1 MRHLHLWCSLN
12 DTGLGNI
19 NLVQRR
25 CHSHY
30 EAATT
35 LDNIYIFT
43 HIYTYLHL
51 SRHIYTYLHRY
62 AGECAHAGVP
72 GHGVLLQL
80 PPADG
85 PPLLLLLDVLG
96 LGPRVAQLQLLESV
110 QNLHHHRRQVGR
122 NMDVGWQ
129 M

>member
-1 MRHLHLWCSLN
+1 MARAAP
-12 DTGLGNI
+12 GLGDI

-30 EAATT
+30 EAGST
-35 LDNIYIFT
+35 LDNIYIST
-43 HIYTYLHL
+43 QYLHIYTED
-51 SRHIYTYLHRY
+51 

-85 PPLLLLLDVLG
+85 PPLLLLLHVLG
-96 LGPRVAQLQLLESV
+96 LEPGVAQLQLLESL
-110 QNLHHHRRQVGR
+110 QNLHHHRRQVGG
-122 NMDVGWQ
+122 NLDVGWQ

>member
-1 MRHLHLWCSLN
+1 MARAAP
-12 DTGLGNI
+12 GLGNI

-30 EAATT
+30 EAGTT
-35 LDNIYIFT
+35 LDNIYIST
-43 HIYTYLHL
+43 HIYTYLHI
-51 SRHIYTYLHRY
+51 STHIYTIYTED

-85 PPLLLLLDVLG
+85 PPLLLLLHVLG
-96 LGPRVAQLQLLESV
+96 LEPGVAQLQLLESL
-110 QNLHHHRRQVGR
+110 QNLHHHRRQVGG
-122 NMDVGWQ
+122 NLDVGWQ